1 MWHDALPTSILSTLL
16 SAAPRAAE
24 RPRVMQGDYAA
35 SVEPL
40 LLVLGAVMT
49 LVVGGFLVWLV
60 RQMVREDRQARAD
73 GTYDER
79 GGA

>member
-1 MWHDALPTSILSTLL
+1 MSPACAPVAILATLL
-16 SAAPRAAE
+16 TAAPRTADRE
-24 RPRVMQGDYAA
+24 RVMQGDYAA

-40 LLVLGAVMT
+40 LLVLGLVLT

-60 RQMVREDRQARAD
+60 RQMIREDRQARAD